1 MKKLSLKASALL
13 LGMAFILSSCVG
25 SFGLHQRLVNWNM
38 SLGNKLVN
46 ELVYLGCNI
55 VPVYEVCYLADALV
69 INSIEFWTGDN
80 PIAAVGTIQ
89 NVKGENGNYMV
100 ETTANGY
107 SITKEGEQARLDLVY
122 NQTDDTWN
130 AVSEGVSTPIVRIEE
145 DGTATML
152 VQR

>member
-1 MKKLSLKASALL
+1 MKKFSIKAAALL
-13 LGMAFILSSCVG
+13 MGAAFVLSSCIG

-38 SLGNKLVN
+38 GIGNKLVN
-46 ELVYLGCNI
+46 ELVFLGCNI
-55 VPVYEVCYLADALV
+55 VPVYGVCYLADALV

-80 PIAAVGTIQ
+80 PVAAVGTVQ

-107 SITKEGEQARLDLVY
+107 SITKEGEQTRLDLVY
-122 NQTDDTWN
+122 NEANDTWN

-145 DGTATML
+145 DGTATLL

>member
-1 MKKLSLKASALL
+1 MKKLSLKASAQL
-13 LGMAFILSSCVG
+13 LGMALILSSCVG
-25 SFGLHQRLVNWNM
+25 SFGLHQRLANWNM
-38 SLGNKLVN
+38 SIGNKLVN
-46 ELVYLGCNI
+46 ELVFLGCNI